1 MRGIAKDAPSFSHVK
16 WFYAPEQDVRNTS
29 FSLHVAGLGQRQ
41 SEVEWFSGLAY
52 KFQQNLRNLGK
63 CTITSVDTHIL
74 HLIYSQKIPDWNIHF
89 QG

>member
-1 MRGIAKDAPSFSHVK
+1 M
-16 WFYAPEQDVRNTS
+16 
-29 FSLHVAGLGQRQ
+29 
-41 SEVEWFSGLAY
+41 EWFSGLAY